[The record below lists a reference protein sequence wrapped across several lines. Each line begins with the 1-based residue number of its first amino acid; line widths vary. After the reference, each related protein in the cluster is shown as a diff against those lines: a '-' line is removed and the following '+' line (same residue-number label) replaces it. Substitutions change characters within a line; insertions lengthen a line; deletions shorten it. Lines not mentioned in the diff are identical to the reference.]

1 MSTSYASFESVGAIE
16 PITSLV
22 ERSVYGGQIT
32 GPSVPGGK
40 VVFSHSEGLIP
51 NWETV
56 SMNDPQFF
64 TLFESRFRA
73 LTKENELLRDKY
85 LRWQK
90 ERPNVHG
97 VEDRDR
103 IIDNLEKK
111 IVELQGELNKF
122 RSQSSVSVNV
132 VGNTQEYELKI
143 RTLNSKNQ

>member
-1 MSTSYASFESVGAIE
+1 
-16 PITSLV
+16 
-22 ERSVYGGQIT
+22 
-32 GPSVPGGK
+32 
-40 VVFSHSEGLIP
+40 
-51 NWETV
+51 
-56 SMNDPQFF
+56 MNDPQFF

-111 IVELQGELNKF
+111 IVELQSELNKF

>member
-1 MSTSYASFESVGAIE
+1 MS
-16 PITSLV
+16 
-22 ERSVYGGQIT
+22 
-32 GPSVPGGK
+32 
-40 VVFSHSEGLIP
+40 
-51 NWETV
+51 
-56 SMNDPQFF
+56 DPKFF

-111 IVELQGELNKF
+111 IVELSSELNRYK
-122 RSQSSVSVNV
+122 SQGSVSVNV
-132 VGNTQEYELKI
+132 VGNTQ
-143 RTLNSKNQ
+143 

>member
-1 MSTSYASFESVGAIE
+1 LNASFTGFENLGTIE
-16 PITSLV
+16 PISALV
-22 ERSVYGGQIT
+22 ERKVHDGALY
-32 GPSVPGGK
+32 PGAISGST
-40 VVFSHSEGLIP
+40 VSFATSDGYIP
-51 NWETV
+51 NWESV
-56 SMNDPQFF
+56 SLSDPKYF

-111 IVELQGELNKF
+111 IVELSSELNRFKT
-122 RSQSSVSVNV
+122 QSSVSVNV
-132 VGNTQEYELKI
+132 VGNTQ
-143 RTLNSKNQ
+143 